1 MISVNARQQG
11 GAVIMTIPADLVKL
25 LGIEAGDPLQVDVVP
40 GGFIARP
47 AINVTAG
54 RYTVAELTRGLDKRM
69 LKRLNTATAWAREGV
84 PVGREL
90 A

>member
-25 LGIEAGDPLQVDVVP
+25 LGIEAGDSLKVDLVP

-47 AINVTAG
+47 ASTMVAG
-54 RYTVAELTRGLDKRM
+54 HYTVAELTRGLDKQM
-69 LKRLNTATAWAREGV
+69 LKRLNTATAWARDGI

>member
-1 MISVNARQQG
+1 MIPVHARQQG

-25 LGIEAGDPLQVDVVP
+25 LNIKAGDTLNVDVVP
-40 GGFIARP
+40 GGFITRP
-47 AINVTAG
+47 IVVTAA
-54 RYTVAELTRGLDKRM
+54 RRLSLAELLEGVDQKTM
-69 LKRLNTATAWAREGV
+69 AAVNAETAWAREGS

>member
-1 MISVNARQQG
+1 MIPVNARQQG

-25 LGIEAGDPLQVDVVP
+25 FDIKSGDSLNVDVIP
-40 GGFIARP
+40 GGFVTRP
-47 AINVTAG
+47 ATIAAPR
-54 RYTVAELTRGLDKRM
+54 RYTIGELLKGVDRKTMAALNAE
-69 LKRLNTATAWAREGV
+69 TAWAREGS

>member
-1 MISVNARQQG
+1 MIPVNARQQG

-25 LGIEAGDPLQVDVVP
+25 LNIKSGDALNVDVIP
-40 GGFIARP
+40 GGFVTRP
-47 AINVTAG
+47 AATAAPR
-54 RYTVAELTRGLDKRM
+54 RYTLAELLKGVDKKAM
-69 LKRLNTATAWAREGV
+69 AALNAETAWVREGS

>member
-25 LGIEAGDPLQVDVVP
+25 LQIEAGDPLTINIVP

-47 AINVTAG
+47 ANAATAR
-54 RYTVAELTRGLDKRM
+54 RYTLAELMHGLDKKSA
-69 LKRLNTATAWAREGV
+69 KRLNTEIGWAREGA

-90 A
+90 T

>member
-1 MISVNARQQG
+1 MISVKARQQG

-25 LGIEAGDPLQVDVVP
+25 LGIKAGDSLQVDVVP

-47 AINVTAG
+47 ANAATAR
-54 RYTVAELTRGLDKRM
+54 RYTLSELMQGLDKKM
-69 LKRLNTATAWAREGV
+69 MKSLNAETAWAREGAS
-84 PVGREL
+84 VGREL

>member
-1 MISVNARQQG
+1 MIPVNARQQG

-25 LGIEAGDPLQVDVVP
+25 LNIKSGDPMSIDVVP
-40 GGFIARP
+40 GGFITRP
-47 AINVTAG
+47 VSAVSPQ
-54 RYTVAELTRGLDKRM
+54 RYTLSELLKGVDPKAMNTLNAETS
-69 LKRLNTATAWAREGV
+69 WAREGV